1 MFVSFVV
8 VSIQHTTSRT
18 TGGTYRRFISK
29 YLVLLNVLH
38 ADSDTLNVKECIYV
52 YVWKDEE
59 KNRLLTDVNNNV
71 KKTENCLSVTVK
83 KKYINI
89 YGWNWNIREK

>member
-1 MFVSFVV
+1 MYEK
-8 VSIQHTTSRT
+8 TR
-18 TGGTYRRFISK
+18 K
-29 YLVLLNVLH
+29 
-38 ADSDTLNVKECIYV
+38 
-52 YVWKDEE
+52 

-89 YGWNWNIREK
+89 YG